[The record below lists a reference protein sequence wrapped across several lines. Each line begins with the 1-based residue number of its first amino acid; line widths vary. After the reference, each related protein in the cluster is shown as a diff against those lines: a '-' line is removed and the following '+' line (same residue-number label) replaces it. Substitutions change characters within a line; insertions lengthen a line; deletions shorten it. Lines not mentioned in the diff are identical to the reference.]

1 MGDDHLVLLLFL
13 RLLARV
19 SSAKL
24 GELVLPG
31 TVHVFAENSA
41 PFGVGKADWTFL
53 EFLFIPTLVLKEIEN
68 ECFRARPD
76 SGQERPAIEWV
87 KVVQEGDQAGG
98 CESEQNG
105 RDSLASLRAEQYPPH
120 YDVGPQC

>member
-1 MGDDHLVLLLFL
+1 MGNDHLVFLAFL

-24 GELVLPG
+24 GELVLPW

-41 PFGVGKADWTFL
+41 SFGVGKANRMFL
-53 EFLFIPTLVLKEIEN
+53 GFFFIPTLVLKEIEH

-76 SGQERPAIEWV
+76 S
-87 KVVQEGDQAGG
+87 D
-98 CESEQNG
+98 
-105 RDSLASLRAEQYPPH
+105 
-120 YDVGPQC
+120 